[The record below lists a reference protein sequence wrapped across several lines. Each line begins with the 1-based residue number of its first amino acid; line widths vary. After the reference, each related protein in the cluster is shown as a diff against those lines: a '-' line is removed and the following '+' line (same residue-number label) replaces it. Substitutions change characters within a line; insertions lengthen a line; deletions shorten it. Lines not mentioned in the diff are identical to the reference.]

1 MYKAKSNKELWAFL
15 FNDFLLLT
23 HTAKQFT
30 SSGLDKLFSNKNNV
44 QLKMY
49 KPVNPTVADPAAA
62 VVDVVFAIVCASV
75 CLSLQPVLL
84 NEVLVKLPDPSSD
97 EPVFHISHIDR
108 VYILKTENINE
119 R

>member
-23 HTAKQFT
+23 HAAKQFT

-49 KPVNPTVADPAAA
+49 KPVNHT
-62 VVDVVFAIVCASV
+62 VVDRIRFLFCAIFAIVCTTV
-75 CLSLQPVLL
+75 PC
-84 NEVLVKLPDPSSD
+84 
-97 EPVFHISHIDR
+97 
-108 VYILKTENINE
+108 
-119 R
+119 

>member
-23 HTAKQFT
+23 HAAKQFT

-49 KPVNPTVADPAAA
+49 KPVNHTLLDQIKRFSFLCYFCYRMCHSI
-62 VVDVVFAIVCASV
+62 VFTFAP
-75 CLSLQPVLL
+75 SLC
-84 NEVLVKLPDPSSD
+84 SSMK
-97 EPVFHISHIDR
+97 SW
-108 VYILKTENINE
+108 
-119 R
+119 

>member
-23 HTAKQFT
+23 HAVKQFT

-49 KPVNPTVADPAAA
+49 KPVSRS
-62 VVDVVFAIVCASV
+62 VVG
-75 CLSLQPVLL
+75 
-84 NEVLVKLPDPSSD
+84 
-97 EPVFHISHIDR
+97 
-108 VYILKTENINE
+108 
-119 R
+119 

>member
-49 KPVNPTVADPAAA
+49 KPVNHTVLIKSDFLFY
-62 VVDVVFAIVCASV
+62 VIFAIVCATAS
-75 CLSLQPVLL
+75 CLPF
-84 NEVLVKLPDPSSD
+84 LPACP
-97 EPVFHISHIDR
+97 PQ
-108 VYILKTENINE
+108 
-119 R
+119 

>member
-49 KPVNPTVADPAAA
+49 KPVSLTVLGQIRSSPW
-62 VVDVVFAIVCASV
+62 FFFCF
-75 CLSLQPVLL
+75 CLAFTF
-84 NEVLVKLPDPSSD
+84 PSSLC
-97 EPVFHISHIDR
+97 SST
-108 VYILKTENINE
+108 KSW
-119 R
+119 